1 MADGRAERAY
11 VSVGAN
17 IEPERNIV
25 AGLALL
31 SRRVPIVAVSCFYRT
46 PAIGRPEQGDYL
58 NGVVA
63 LDTELEP
70 VSLKEEVLREV
81 ERALGR
87 VRSEDAYA
95 PRPLDLDILLHGNR
109 VFQSS
114 GITLPDP
121 DITERPFLAAALIE
135 LDPSLRLPGDDRD
148 LAERIDPGV
157 IAALKKEDAF
167 TRELKESLNHE
178 P

>member
-1 MADGRAERAY
+1 MDECAVRAY
-11 VSVGAN
+11 VSVGSN
-17 IEPERNIV
+17 VEPERNILR
-25 AGLALL
+25 GLELL
-31 SRRVPIVAVSCFYRT
+31 SLRVPITALSTFFRT

-58 NGVVA
+58 NGVIA
-63 LDTELEP
+63 LDTVLEP
-70 VSLKEEVLREV
+70 LALKVSVLREV

-87 VRSEDAYA
+87 VRTDDAYA

-109 VFQSS
+109 VFDSS

-135 LDPSLRLPGDDRD
+135 LDPSLRLPGDDQD

-178 P
+178 S

>member
-1 MADGRAERAY
+1 MEVRIGVRD
-11 VSVGAN
+11 
-17 IEPERNIV
+17 V
-25 AGLALL
+25 AREISFESAQSATEVQDQVTAL
-31 SRRVPIVAVSCFYRT
+31 STFFRT

-58 NGVVA
+58 NGVIA
-63 LDTELEP
+63 LDTVLEP
-70 VSLKEEVLREV
+70 LALKVSVLREV

-87 VRSEDAYA
+87 VRTDDAYA

-109 VFQSS
+109 VFHD
-114 GITLPDP
+114 GGMKIPDP
-121 DITERPFLAAALIE
+121 DIAARPFLAAGLLE
-135 LDPSLRLPGDDRD
+135 LNPFLTLPGDGRR
-148 LAERIDPGV
+148 LADCIEPGV

>member
-1 MADGRAERAY
+1 MVESAVRAY
-11 VSVGAN
+11 VSVGSN
-17 IEPERNIV
+17 VEPERNIV
-25 AGLALL
+25 RGLELL
-31 SRRVPIVAVSCFYRT
+31 SRRVPITALSTFFRT

-58 NGVVA
+58 NGVIA
-63 LDTELEP
+63 LDTVLEP
-70 VSLKEEVLREV
+70 LALKVSVLREV

-95 PRPLDLDILLHGNR
+95 PRPLDLDILMHGNR
-109 VFQSS
+109 VFESS

-178 P
+178 S